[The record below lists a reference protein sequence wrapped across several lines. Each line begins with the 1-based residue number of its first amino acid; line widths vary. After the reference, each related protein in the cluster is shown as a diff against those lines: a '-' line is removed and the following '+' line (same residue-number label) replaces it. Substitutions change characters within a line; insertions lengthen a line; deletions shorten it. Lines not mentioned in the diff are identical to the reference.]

1 MQQPFLDQRC
11 LLLDFNIQGTVVQN
25 CNISNVSTLDFG
37 TVFQTLSQNVDNTAT
52 ITALC
57 NGNMNNANTY
67 TYVIT
72 LGYGNQPDGQQRRM
86 VGPNGGMLNYGLYRD
101 AARTQAWGNTP
112 QTGYQGT
119 GNGQPQN
126 LTVYGRVPA
135 QPVPGA
141 GVYTDTVVVNPLR
154 RKLLVSGCTLLTLP
168 VIPSLAHA
176 ATILAVRTWPAEE
189 YTRVTLEMDT
199 ELKAEHFTVE
209 NPNRLVVDIDG
220 LSMSRAIDDLVS
232 KIKPNDPYIR
242 SVRVGQNRPN
252 VVRLVFDLKQAVAP
266 QVFTLKPIG
275 QYKYRLVLDLYPKVA
290 QDPLMALLKD
300 SQNDPL
306 AGVLEDLAR
315 NNPDEAAIPSV
326 KGQQL
331 PPMARENPSEPQ
343 VPPLGGRQNRP
354 ILVAID
360 PGHGG
365 EDPGAT
371 GMRGTHRKR
380 YRAGIAFRLKKLID
394 SQPNMRAYMTR
405 DRDYF
410 VPLHVRVQ
418 KARRVKADLFV
429 SIHADAF
436 INRTAR
442 GSSVWALSQHGASS
456 SAARWLANG
465 KTTRT

>member
-1 MQQPFLDQRC
+1 MADL
-11 LLLDFNIQGTVVQN
+11 
-25 CNISNVSTLDFG
+25 
-37 TVFQTLSQNVDNTAT
+37 
-52 ITALC
+52 
-57 NGNMNNANTY
+57 
-67 TYVIT
+67 
-72 LGYGNQPDGQQRRM
+72 PDS
-86 VGPNGGMLNYGLYRD
+86 P
-101 AARTQAWGNTP
+101 
-112 QTGYQGT
+112 
-119 GNGQPQN
+119 
-126 LTVYGRVPA
+126 
-135 QPVPGA
+135 A
-141 GVYTDTVVVNPLR
+141 GVNSPAKPLR
-154 RKLLVSGCTLLTLP
+154 RKLLVRGCTLLLLP
-168 VIPSLAHA
+168 VIPSFAHA

-220 LSMSRAIDDLVS
+220 LSMSRAINDLVS
-232 KIKPNDPYIR
+232 KIKPNDPYIS
-242 SVRVGQNRPN
+242 SVRVAQNRPN

-306 AGVLEDLAR
+306 AGVLENLAR
-315 NNPDEAAIPSV
+315 NNPDDADIPSV

-331 PPMARENPSEPQ
+331 PPMAREKSEPRI
-343 VPPLGGRQNRP
+343 PPLGNRQDRP

-371 GMRGTHRKR
+371 GRRGTHEKDIVLQ
-380 YRAGIAFRLKKLID
+380 IAFRLKKLID
-394 SQPNMRAYMTR
+394 AQPNMRAYMTR

-410 VPLHVRVQ
+410 VPLGVRVQ
-418 KARRVKADLFV
+418 KARRVKADLFI

-436 INRTAR
+436 INSTAR
-442 GSSVWALSQHGASS
+442 GSSVWALSQHGATSS
-456 SAARWLANG
+456 TARWLAKNENDADLIGGVDLAAHNKQVAQVLLDLSTGQQITDSIKVGTRVLMEIG
-465 KTTRT
+465 KINQLHKNHIERAGFAVLKAPDIPSILVETAFISNSQEELLLRTPAHQQKIASAILGGVQDYFAKNPALARRA